1 MTAIP
6 EVKTVLFIG
15 AGASAPFGYLT
26 TDHFISEV
34 KNLALNESEKEIL
47 ECYTEIPDITI
58 EDITK
63 ALDIRIKEASNHLL
77 RKEAV
82 SPLRTMRSVSS
93 AMKDSDEKSRLENE
107 FDKETGRLERRLDSY
122 ETLKNRII
130 SQLYV
135 SYADKPD
142 IVRAWEIYESYISIL
157 REQNGNVIPIFTTNY
172 DRVIESL
179 ADIPGSNIESVV
191 TGFRRQ
197 PRTLPKNPQ
206 WAPGVFE
213 EEPRENEILLFKLH
227 GSLNWRRDNRHLL
240 REAEEGRFDL
250 RGFWT
255 ENVLIPPG
263 TEDFQYGEPYYSL
276 RTYFEGYLEKAQTCF
291 VIGYRFDDLT
301 IRDFFLRNLRR
312 GLRLILI
319 SPEAETV
326 KAQKGEQFPEFGDIV
341 CIPKKIEEAAE
352 DAREALEP
360 EKHVVEPAETSV
372 TEPKPESPPASA
384 PEDAA

>member
-1 MTAIP
+1 M
-6 EVKTVLFIG
+6 E
-15 AGASAPFGYLT
+15 
-26 TDHFISEV
+26 H
-34 KNLALNESEKEIL
+34 
-47 ECYTEIPDITI
+47 
-58 EDITK
+58 
-63 ALDIRIKEASNHLL
+63 
-77 RKEAV
+77 
-82 SPLRTMRSVSS
+82 
-93 AMKDSDEKSRLENE
+93 
-107 FDKETGRLERRLDSY
+107 
-122 ETLKNRII
+122 
-130 SQLYV
+130 
-135 SYADKPD
+135 
-142 IVRAWEIYESYISIL
+142 AWEIYESYISIL

-179 ADIPGSNIESVV
+179 ADIHSSNIESVV

-206 WAPGVFE
+206 WAPEVFD

-301 IRDFFLRNLRR
+301 IRDLFLRNLRR

-319 SPEAETV
+319 SPEAETI

-341 CIPKKIEEAAE
+341 CIPKKIEEAKE

-360 EKHVVEPAETSV
+360 EKHIVELAETSAS
-372 TEPKPESPPASA
+372 EPEPESPPTSA
-384 PEDAA
+384 PEET